1 MALAVPFL
9 FRPPRSTAQALLQV
23 TLIIVAVALLC
34 IPLADLQLHQV
45 APWHELGLIAEGV
58 VTPHWQDPAS
68 LLEATGLTVAFA
80 LLAVTLAAPLG
91 LLMAIYFHWRW
102 LRITA
107 AAIRSVHEL
116 FWGLLFMQVF
126 GLSAVTGLLAILIP
140 YCGVFAK
147 VFAEIIEQQPRQP
160 VSTIDPASSRLL
172 RHAYSLVPQ
181 ALASMLHYVRYR
193 FECAL
198 RSSAILGF
206 IGLPTLGF
214 HLETA
219 FKQGQYSQAA
229 AVLWVFL
236 LMIATV
242 RYWLRPWLVI
252 PWLLLSLWLLPS
264 NPVPVSLDL
273 AWQFV
278 SVDIWPSALRE
289 GDWSRFGHWLWQLLS
304 EQALPGILE
313 TLYLTQMALA
323 LTALIILLCWPLAS
337 RRTASQPVWFG
348 GRFLLLILR
357 STPEMILA
365 FVFLLLFGPSGLPAV
380 LALALHNGGLIAFL
394 IANGNDVDH
403 RQQQRPDDPHRLLR
417 LAYLDNPRQ
426 YPAMLALLFYRWEV
440 IMRESAMMG
449 ILGIA
454 TLGFYIDSAF
464 SEIRFDRAFF
474 LIVITALLNI
484 GVDAVSRRLRARY
497 LPQVSRSSDDNLA
510 AEA

>member
-1 MALAVPFL
+1 MTLTLPTL
-9 FRPPRSTAQALLQV
+9 LRPARSTALALVQV
-23 TLIIVAVALLC
+23 TLILIAVALIC
-34 IPLADLQLHQV
+34 IPFADLQLHQV
-45 APWHELGLIAEGV
+45 DPWHELGLIGYGLI
-58 VTPHWQDPAS
+58 TPHWSDVTV
-68 LLEATGLTVAFA
+68 LVEAVGLTVAFA
-80 LLAVTLAAPLG
+80 LLAVTIAVPLG
-91 LLMAIYFHWRW
+91 LLMAVYFHWRW
-102 LRITA
+102 LRMLA

-116 FWGLLFMQVF
+116 FWGLLFMQLF
-126 GLSAVTGLLAILIP
+126 GLSATTGLLAILIP

-147 VFAEIIEQQPRQP
+147 VFAEIIEQQPPQP
-160 VSTIDPASSRLL
+160 GATLDPASSRLL
-172 RHAYSLVPQ
+172 RYAYSLIPQ
-181 ALASMLHYVRYR
+181 ALPSMLHYVRYR

-219 FKQGQYSQAA
+219 FKQGQYSEAA
-229 AVLWVFL
+229 AVLWLFL
-236 LMIATV
+236 LMIASV
-242 RYWLRPWLVI
+242 RYWLKPVLI
-252 PWLLLSLWLLPS
+252 LPWLLVSIWLLPT

-278 SVDIWPSALRE
+278 SVDLWPSSLRS
-289 GDWSRFGHWLWQLLS
+289 GDWAGFGSWLWRLLS
-304 EQALPGILE
+304 EQAIPGILE

-323 LTALIILLCWPLAS
+323 LTALIILLLWPLAS
-337 RRTASQPVWFG
+337 RRLVSGPAWTG
-348 GRFLLLILR
+348 GRFILLVLR
-357 STPEMILA
+357 STPEMVMA

-394 IANGNDVDH
+394 IANGSEIDRH
-403 RQQQRPDDPHRLLR
+403 QQQRPDDPQGLLR
-417 LAYLDNPRQ
+417 LAYLENPRQ

-440 IMRESAMMG
+440 ILRESAMMG

-484 GVDAVSRRLRARY
+484 GVDAIARRLRQRY
-497 LPQVSRSSDDNLA
+497 LPQTSHSTDDELT
-510 AEA
+510 